1 MDSQLFAPWRPPAA
15 IEAEKSDD
23 THLLEDLPDHPDQ
36 LPDLRPGGKI
46 AMERDNDFEISTNGT
61 NKLLEAAMPMLG
73 ASIRLRGMRRC
84 NSVEALHGQVVIEIQ
99 SFERMVE
106 TAGYDSATV
115 IAARYILCAVVDE
128 AVLSTHWG
136 ADSMWSERPLLSVYH
151 NETWGGEK
159 VFAILERVMAE
170 SHRFFD
176 LMELIYYALSLGF
189 EGKYH
194 VQHNGQAR
202 LDQLLETIY
211 KKIEKHRGD
220 PPKRLTEP
228 EPRIASS
235 AHTLSWRLPF
245 WAYPVIALV
254 ALVFIHQAFDIPLER
269 EVDRIR
275 EVLNQTLETT
285 GGRDN

>member
-1 MDSQLFAPWRPPAA
+1 MESKVFPGWPQPTATDADKA
-15 IEAEKSDD
+15 DD
-23 THLLEDLPDHPDQ
+23 MRLLGDQPNHPEL
-36 LPDLRPGGKI
+36 LPDLRPGGKV
-46 AMERDNDFEISTNGT
+46 AKERGNDFEISTNGT

-84 NSVEALHGQVVIEIQ
+84 GSVEALHGQVVIEIQ
-99 SFERMVE
+99 SFERMIE
-106 TAGYDSATV
+106 GAGYDSATM

-176 LMELIYYALSLGF
+176 LMELIYYAISLGF

-211 KKIEKHRGD
+211 KHIEKHRGE

-228 EPRIASS
+228 EPRIASV
-235 AHTLSWRLPF
+235 AHLLSWRMPF
-245 WAYPVIALV
+245 WAYLVIALF
-254 ALVFIHQAFDIPLER
+254 ALIIIHQAFDIPLER

-275 EVLNQTLETT
+275 EVLKQTLATT
-285 GGRDN
+285 NGGDN